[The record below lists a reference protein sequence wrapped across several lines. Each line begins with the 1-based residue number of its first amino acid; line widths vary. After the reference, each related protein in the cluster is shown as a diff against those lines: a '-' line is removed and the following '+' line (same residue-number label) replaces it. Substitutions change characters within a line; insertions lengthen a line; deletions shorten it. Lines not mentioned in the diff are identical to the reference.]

1 MDILKTPDF
10 NNIYQ
15 VECFDREFRAL
26 FRNDYSSLKRYELWL
41 RRRLKILDQEG
52 LKAVDVFQFEKIE
65 DNLYSIRHP
74 QSKHNPRVIYTF
86 LVDEACNA
94 ILLSVFLEKNSSD
107 YEFGKKKARNR
118 LKAIR

>member
-52 LKAVDVFQFEKIE
+52 LKAVDGS
-65 DNLYSIRHP
+65 NL
-74 QSKHNPRVIYTF
+74 
-86 LVDEACNA
+86 
-94 ILLSVFLEKNSSD
+94 
-107 YEFGKKKARNR
+107 KK
-118 LKAIR
+118 